1 MNTLYDFVT
10 HVKGVEYIIGLLSIA
25 GFILF
30 IEALKPAPFKTL
42 KSAGKEDY
50 EHIRKTGAGSL
61 LRTMGK
67 VAAAPFIGLAYVA
80 ALPFAFAF
88 ALAFA
93 VISKVMAAIGVD
105 ATFGWRPLEAYLT
118 GGKGKKSE
126 PEKKEEVKK

>member
-10 HVKGVEYIIGLLSIA
+10 HVKGVEYIIGILSIA

-42 KSAGKEDY
+42 KNAGKEDY
-50 EHIRKTGAGSL
+50 EHIRKTGLGSV

-80 ALPFAFAF
+80 ALPFAFVF

-93 VISKVMAAIGVD
+93 VISKVMGSLGVD

-118 GGKGKKSE
+118 GGKGKKSDSD
-126 PEKKEEVKK
+126 KKEGDEK